1 MENNEIT
8 PGQKAYNIYF
18 ASCEMVRFK
27 VESLA
32 ALRLSR
38 ELSLYLV
45 DEILKETD
53 KKDYWNEVKEHLNR
67 YGK

>member
-1 MENNEIT
+1 MENNEIM

-18 ASCEMVRFK
+18 ASHEMVRFK
-27 VESLA
+27 VEPLA
-32 ALRLSR
+32 AARLSR
-38 ELSLYLV
+38 ELSIYLA

-53 KKDYWNEVKEHLNR
+53 KKDYWKEVKEHLNR